1 MFKAYYYGLPDS
13 AVTLAREGFA
23 QIYGAEDAVELREV
37 PAANI
42 KLLSHQSAK
51 RNDVVAFIVPDGYA
65 DNGRIAPSITDTSK
79 YIPYSTDARLVEALN
94 ARGANLDTPTGGQQ
108 LDPTVFMQA
117 LASLAA
123 AQGAHQAGMMPPQQ
137 PASAVAPAVT
147 TATADA
153 ARLQADLDAANRK
166 LAEQEALLNT
176 RLSESDRIAALEA
189 DVTRLAR
196 EKADLEKQV
205 MHGGSDVELRKRL
218 ASFERSPFARLDA
231 YSSADSILTLSLPT
245 VATLSP
251 TVVENLHA
259 IFPGTGG
266 AVKMTYKLIQKYAAE
281 LAHSGPVCIIDLN
294 VDSLIDYRFG
304 TNDVTDGRAWL
315 TKGSGPIPY
324 TNTTVNQVSF
334 ITMGARSYMNDLAYL
349 LVDWA
354 ARLAQVAHDGKQ
366 IILVGPA
373 ANNVVARVLYMAF
386 AAHKLPT
393 VVTDGVIQSL
403 RATIIN
409 LGGLNPQPRVLI
421 HNTSSVGQA
430 QQLIQ
435 YIARSVATSV
445 VREGDR
451 LTDVIE

>member
-1 MFKAYYYGLPDS
+1 MFKAYYYGLPTS
-13 AVTLAREGFA
+13 AVKLAREGFA
-23 QIYGAEDAVELREV
+23 QIYGAEDVVRLSEV
-37 PAANI
+37 PAAKI
-42 KLLSHQSAK
+42 KLQSHLSAT

-65 DNGRIAPSITDTSK
+65 DSGRIAPSIVSTDK

-94 ARGANLDTPTGGQQ
+94 ARGASLDAPTGEQS
-108 LDPTVFMQA
+108 LDPNAFMQA
-117 LASLAA
+117 FAMLAA
-123 AQGAHQAGMMPPQQ
+123 AQSANTVAPQQ
-137 PASAVAPAVT
+137 AAPTVAPA
-147 TATADA
+147 ATSTNADV
-153 ARLQADLDAANRK
+153 ARLQAELDAANQK

-176 RLSESDRIAALEA
+176 RASESDRIAALEA
-189 DVTRLAR
+189 DATRLAR

-205 MHGGSDVELRKRL
+205 MHGGSDMELRKRL
-218 ASFERSPFARLDA
+218 AAFERSPFARLDA
-231 YSSADSILTLSLPT
+231 FSNADSILTLSLPT

-251 TVVENLHA
+251 TVVKSLHV

-266 AVKMTYKLIQKYAAE
+266 AIKTTYKLIQKYAAE
-281 LAHSGPVCIIDLN
+281 LAYNGPVCIIDLN

-315 TKGSGPIPY
+315 TKGTGPVPY
-324 TNTTVNQVSF
+324 TDTSVNQVSF
-334 ITMGARSYMNDLAYL
+334 ITMGARAYMNDLAYL

-354 ARLAQVAHDGKQ
+354 ARLAQVARDGKQ
-366 IILVGPA
+366 IILVGPP

-409 LGGLNPQPRVLI
+409 LGGLTPQPRVLI

>member
-1 MFKAYYYGLPDS
+1 MFKAYYYGLPTS
-13 AVTLAREGFA
+13 AVKLAREGFA
-23 QIYGAEDAVELREV
+23 QIYGAEDVVRLSEV
-37 PAANI
+37 PAAKI
-42 KLLSHQSAK
+42 KLQSHLSAT

-65 DNGRIAPSITDTSK
+65 DSGRIAPSIVSTDK

-94 ARGANLDTPTGGQQ
+94 ARGASLDAPTGEQP
-108 LDPTVFMQA
+108 LDPNAFMQA
-117 LASLAA
+117 FAMLAA
-123 AQGAHQAGMMPPQQ
+123 AQSANTVAPQQ
-137 PASAVAPAVT
+137 ATLTVAPA
-147 TATADA
+147 ATSTNADV
-153 ARLQADLDAANRK
+153 ARLQAELDAANQK

-176 RLSESDRIAALEA
+176 RASESDRIAALEA
-189 DVTRLAR
+189 DATRLAR

-205 MHGGSDVELRKRL
+205 MHGGSDMELRKRL
-218 ASFERSPFARLDA
+218 AAFERSPFARLDA
-231 YSSADSILTLSLPT
+231 FSNADSILTLSLPT

-251 TVVENLHA
+251 TVVKSLHV

-266 AVKMTYKLIQKYAAE
+266 AIKTTYKLIQKYAAE
-281 LAHSGPVCIIDLN
+281 LAYNGPVCIIDLN

-315 TKGSGPIPY
+315 TKGTGPVPH
-324 TNTTVNQVSF
+324 TDTSVNQVSF
-334 ITMGARSYMNDLAYL
+334 ITMGARAYMNDLAYL

-354 ARLAQVAHDGKQ
+354 ARLAQVARDGKQ
-366 IILVGPA
+366 IILVGPP

-409 LGGLNPQPRVLI
+409 LGGLTPQPRVLI

>member
-1 MFKAYYYGLPDS
+1 MFKAYYYGLPTS
-13 AVTLAREGFA
+13 AVKLAREGFA
-23 QIYGAEDAVELREV
+23 QIYGAEDVVRLSEV
-37 PAANI
+37 PAAKI
-42 KLLSHQSAK
+42 KLQSHLSAT

-65 DNGRIAPSITDTSK
+65 DSGRIAPSIVSTDK

-94 ARGANLDTPTGGQQ
+94 ARGASLDAPTGEQP
-108 LDPTVFMQA
+108 LDPNAFMQA
-117 LASLAA
+117 FAMLAA
-123 AQGAHQAGMMPPQQ
+123 AQSANTVAPQQ
-137 PASAVAPAVT
+137 ATPTVAPA
-147 TATADA
+147 ATSTNADV
-153 ARLQADLDAANRK
+153 ARLQAELDAANQK

-176 RLSESDRIAALEA
+176 RASESDRIAALEA
-189 DVTRLAR
+189 DATRLAR

-205 MHGGSDVELRKRL
+205 MHGGSDMELRKRL
-218 ASFERSPFARLDA
+218 AAFERSPFARLDA
-231 YSSADSILTLSLPT
+231 FSNADSILTLSLPT

-251 TVVENLHA
+251 TVVKSLHV

-266 AVKMTYKLIQKYAAE
+266 AIKTTYKLIQKYAAE
-281 LAHSGPVCIIDLN
+281 LAYNGPVCIIDLN

-315 TKGSGPIPY
+315 TKGTGPVPY
-324 TNTTVNQVSF
+324 TDTSVNQVSF
-334 ITMGARSYMNDLAYL
+334 ITMGARAYMNDLAYL

-354 ARLAQVAHDGKQ
+354 ARLAQVARDGKQ
-366 IILVGPA
+366 IILVGPP

-409 LGGLNPQPRVLI
+409 LGGLTPQPRVLI

>member
-1 MFKAYYYGLPDS
+1 MFKAYYYGLPAS
-13 AVTLAREGFA
+13 AVKLAREGFA
-23 QIYGAEDAVELREV
+23 QIYGAEDVVELSEV
-37 PAANI
+37 PATSL
-42 KLLSHQSAK
+42 KLQSHRSAT

-65 DNGRIAPSITDTSK
+65 DSGRIAPSIVSTDK
-79 YIPYSTDARLVEALN
+79 YIAYSTDARLVEALN
-94 ARGANLDTPTGGQQ
+94 ARGASLDAPTGEQS
-108 LDPTVFMQA
+108 LDPNAFMQA
-117 LASLAA
+117 FAMLAA
-123 AQGAHQAGMMPPQQ
+123 AQSANTVAPQQ
-137 PASAVAPAVT
+137 AAPTVAPA
-147 TATADA
+147 ATSTNADV
-153 ARLQADLDAANRK
+153 ARLQAELDAANQK

-176 RLSESDRIAALEA
+176 RASESDRIAALEA
-189 DVTRLAR
+189 DATRLAR

-205 MHGGSDVELRKRL
+205 MHGGSDMELRKRL
-218 ASFERSPFARLDA
+218 AAFERSPFARLDA
-231 YSSADSILTLSLPT
+231 FSNADSILTLSLPT

-251 TVVENLHA
+251 TVVKSLHV

-266 AVKMTYKLIQKYAAE
+266 AIKTTYKLIQKYAAE
-281 LAHSGPVCIIDLN
+281 LAYNGPVCIIDLN

-315 TKGSGPIPY
+315 TKGTGPVPY
-324 TNTTVNQVSF
+324 TDTSVNQVSF
-334 ITMGARSYMNDLAYL
+334 ITMGARAYMNDLAYL

-354 ARLAQVAHDGKQ
+354 ARLAQVARDGKQ
-366 IILVGPA
+366 IILVGPP

-409 LGGLNPQPRVLI
+409 LGGLTPQPRVLI